1 MGQKVS
7 DKMISDYLFGSL
19 FFLSFLPVWLVVF
32 VRAIWSICL
41 EDQPHCAEWS
51 EVVLLPLFLLGT
63 IAVVHYRFEKEGLE
77 TKGVKLLSVTPR
89 RDAPIEFLLS
99 NVLAFV
105 AFDYTKGIEA
115 LLMFVLLI
123 VLGVACRRF
132 HGLFWNFWLACL
144 KFREYECLIQ
154 EGDKK
159 ENVCIITRHAILD
172 KINPDISVDLH
183 RLDQF
188 GLCRYD
194 GKNQVNDGSIESVGA
209 DSIHATI

>member
-1 MGQKVS
+1 
-7 DKMISDYLFGSL
+7 MISDYLFGSL

-32 VRAIWSICL
+32 VRAIWSIIF
-41 EDQPHCAEWS
+41 EKQSHYAEYG
-51 EVVLLPLFLLGT
+51 EAILLPVLVI
-63 IAVVHYRFEKEGLE
+63 IAIATVHCRFEKEGL
-77 TKGVKLLSVTPR
+77 KVSNAKLLSASPR
-89 RDAPIEFLLS
+89 KDAPIEFLLS

-115 LLMFVLLI
+115 LLLFVLLI
-123 VLGVACRRF
+123 VLGIACRLF

-144 KFREYECLIQ
+144 KFKEYECRIQ

-172 KINPDISVDLH
+172 KINDDTEWLLY

-194 GKNQVNDGSIESVGA
+194 EVDHSSSNDNNLKKQE
-209 DSIHATI
+209 

>member
-1 MGQKVS
+1 MMSV
-7 DKMISDYLFGSL
+7 YLFGSL
-19 FFLSFLPVWLVVF
+19 FFLSFLPVWIVVF
-32 VRAIWSICL
+32 VRAIWSIRL
-41 EDQPHCAEWS
+41 EAQPHCAEWG
-51 EVVLLPLFLLGT
+51 EVVLLPIIFLVAIT
-63 IAVVHYRFEKEGLE
+63 IVHYRFKKEGIKL
-77 TKGVKLLSVTPR
+77 KGAKLLSATQR

-115 LLMFVLLI
+115 LLLFVLLI

-132 HGLFWNFWLACL
+132 HGSFWNFWLACL

-172 KINPDISVDLH
+172 KINPDISVELH